1 MGKKA
6 EWVSFKD
13 IKEKVS
19 IEDILSHYNLLED
32 LKRKGN
38 ELIGYCP
45 IHDKNHYNKNSF
57 RVNIS
62 KNIWYCFSCGAGG
75 NILDFVAFM
84 ENIDIRQ
91 AGLLIKK
98 WFEIDSREHKKLV
111 KEKENS
117 KEEEIGTEIENEKK
131 EGNEEVNR
139 PLTFKLKKLDAD
151 HPYLKERGLKEE
163 TIKEFGLGYCKRG
176 LLKGRIAI
184 PIYNEKGELVAYAGR
199 YPGDPPEGESK
210 YVFPLNFK
218 KSYVIFNLN
227 RVKDNDKE
235 KELILVEGF
244 FDVFNLWQAGV
255 KNVVA
260 LMGTSLTKE
269 QEELIVRYLG
279 KDGRITLIFDS
290 DEASKKA
297 TKEAAEKL
305 IEKVYIKTVRLK
317 DGIDLDRISKKI

>member
-1 MGKKA
+1 MKKKA
-6 EWVSFKD
+6 EWVTFKD

-19 IEDILSHYNLLED
+19 IEEILNHYNLIEG

-57 RVNIS
+57 SVNTE
-62 KNIWYCFSCGAGG
+62 KNIWHCFSCGAGG

-84 ENIDIRQ
+84 EDVDIRQ

-98 WFEIDSREHKKLV
+98 WFKIDSQKD
-111 KEKENS
+111 EKMA
-117 KEEEIGTEIENEKK
+117 KK
-131 EGNEEVNR
+131 EREGKKEEVNEELNK
-139 PLTFKLKKLDAD
+139 PLTFELKNLDSN
-151 HPYLKERGLKEE
+151 HPYLKERGLKKE

-184 PIYNEKGELVAYAGR
+184 PIHNEKEELVAYAGR
-199 YPGDPPEGESK
+199 YPEDPLEEESK
-210 YVFPLNFK
+210 YIFPSNFK
-218 KSYVIFNLN
+218 KSHLIFNLN

-255 KNVVA
+255 ENVVA
-260 LMGTSLTKE
+260 LMGTTLTEE
-269 QEELIVRYLG
+269 QVKLIVRYLG
-279 KDGRITLIFDS
+279 KEGRITLIFDS
-290 DEASKKA
+290 DEAGKKEG
-297 TKEAAEKL
+297 KEVAEKL
-305 IEKVYIKTVRLK
+305 IEKVYIKIIRLK
-317 DGIDLDRISKKI
+317 DGIDLDSLSKKEINNLI